1 MSNDEGSGVEPPEGI
16 PGDVADVWR
25 EIVAANDLAGR
36 VDRAALE
43 TFATLIARMR
53 AARQRVDDEG
63 MVVKDGRGRAVPHPA
78 LLIERQCADAVRQW
92 GDRFAP
98 LVKPR
103 RRSGYVA
110 DATAV
115 AIANA
120 PHLTAKKYAGAVAV
134 LKTLA
139 WMIDEAQRES
149 MDALQKAMTSTVPVY
164 LNACRDLQLTPAS
177 IPAPKARPGAT
188 EEKTGTGKAGKVVSM
203 QERARAGRAG

>member
-1 MSNDEGSGVEPPEGI
+1 MSNNEVSGVEPPERV
-16 PGDVADVWR
+16 PADVAVVWR

-53 AARQRVDDEG
+53 AARSQVDREG
-63 MVVKDGRGRAVPHPA
+63 MVVKDGRGRVVPHPA

-110 DATAV
+110 DATAAAIV
-115 AIANA
+115 AA
-120 PHLTAKKYAGAVAV
+120 PHLNLKKYAGAVAV

-149 MDALQKAMTSTVPVY
+149 MDALQKAMSTTVPVY
-164 LNACRDLQLTPAS
+164 LKAAADLQLTPAS
-177 IPAPKARPGAT
+177 IPSPKARAEASEPKPGS
-188 EEKTGTGKAGKVVSM
+188 GKAGKVISM
-203 QERARAGRAG
+203 QERANGRTG